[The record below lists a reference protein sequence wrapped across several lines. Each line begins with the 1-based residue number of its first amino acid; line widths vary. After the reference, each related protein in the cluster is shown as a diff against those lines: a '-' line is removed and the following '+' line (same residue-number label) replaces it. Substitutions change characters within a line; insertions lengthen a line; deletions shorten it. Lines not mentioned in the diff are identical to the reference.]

1 MGSLGEEELDQMVRD
16 YIESSDSHSSLSFSS
31 SKPLHP
37 SEYLTLQGILGK
49 ISDVEAEIQQK
60 ISMYIKNSGS
70 LVETKNQRK
79 WAAMRLKADGFEASL
94 CKTTWDSSS
103 CFSKESYEYI
113 EVMVKKSSINGGI
126 PTRLL
131 VDIDFRSQFEVAR
144 PTQTYN
150 DLVKILPTIF
160 VGTEEKL
167 REIISLISP
176 AGEKSFKEKGLHFPP
191 WRSANYMK
199 AKWLSTNYKKL
210 PLSSN
215 QSEQKGNDV
224 SIVCCPL
231 MTYLAKGNHH

>member
-1 MGSLGEEELDQMVRD
+1 MS
-16 YIESSDSHSSLSFSS
+16 ISF
-31 SKPLHP
+31 
-37 SEYLTLQGILGK
+37 YLT
-49 ISDVEAEIQQK
+49 
-60 ISMYIKNSGS
+60 
-70 LVETKNQRK
+70 
-79 WAAMRLKADGFEASL
+79 F
-94 CKTTWDSSS
+94 S
-103 CFSKESYEYI
+103 CYVQAFQSTESYEYI